1 MTYRVFDMEVFPTW
15 WCLVY
20 KDHGEHDHKVIRS
33 DSPTYKAD
41 LLNMRMLVTL
51 VGFNIKGYD
60 LRILNAIDHDYDPAE
75 VYEVSQS
82 IIADTPHP
90 FNDFTFWNTFN
101 FTDLYDDWLFGS
113 LKEFEANSGM
123 SIMETT
129 VPFDKKD
136 LTEEDK
142 LDIIKYCVHDVDATD
157 KLLDYRASYL
167 EGKLAL
173 AEMFNIPK
181 HTALKSTNAKLD
193 ALVLNAVPE
202 DRLYSTQ
209 YVIPERVT
217 DYILKWLPANVVN
230 AFSKISYDKKV
241 EKVEKSFILFNNMVV
256 FGVGGIHSTLLA
268 QEDLDHLKTVY
279 NVSNGDALSL
289 KIHKELKKLDS
300 ANMLV
305 KTEGSKI
312 LKNIDVTSYYPNL
325 IMHFGYMS
333 RSVPDPSL
341 YKYIYDLRV
350 KLKKEAKAEKAKN
363 GQSDLWKKLNA
374 QQNGLKLVLNTT
386 YGACKNKYNALYDP
400 YQASS
405 LCYTGQLL
413 LSALA
418 TEIWTKTHSDII
430 QTNTDGLLIRC
441 ERTEFDTIKQIVS
454 TWENLVRFTMEYD
467 NVMLFFQRDVNNYI
481 EVTDDEKA
489 PYKLKG
495 KWCNQ
500 AGYDPT
506 NPNRSL
512 SNLNAPITHQAILE
526 YYTKGTP
533 VRETIM
539 ACNNLYDFCF
549 TTKTGHTYDKTYH
562 IVNGECTLANK
573 VNRCIATTDK
583 SYGAIYKYKRVAPP
597 ENPTAK
603 QKEQWEQKKK
613 KWAKKYTIPFG
624 RMDKC
629 SDIPEHAFLVNDT
642 LEMVPHLDKEW
653 YIAFAEKKIK
663 ELRCI

>member
-1 MTYRVFDMEVFPTW
+1 MTYRVFEMEVFPTW

-20 KDHGEHDHKVIRS
+20 KDHGANKHTVIRS

-41 LLNMRMLVTL
+41 LINMKMQVTL

-60 LRILNAIDHDYDPAE
+60 LRILNAINHDYDPAE
-75 VYEVSQS
+75 VYEVSQA
-82 IIADTPHP
+82 IINDTPHA
-90 FNDFTFWNTFN
+90 FNDFTFWNSYN

-113 LKEFEANSGM
+113 LKEYEANSGM
-123 SIMETT
+123 SIMESE
-129 VPFDKKD
+129 VPFDKRE
-136 LTEEDK
+136 LTETDK
-142 LDIIKYCVHDVDATD
+142 LDIIKYCIHDVDATD
-157 KLLDYRASYL
+157 NLLSYRETYL

-173 AEMFNIPK
+173 ADMFNIPK

-193 ALVLNAVPE
+193 ALVLKATKE
-202 DRLYSTQ
+202 DRLYSSQ
-209 YVIPERVT
+209 YVIPERVET
-217 DYILKWLPANVVN
+217 YIKEWIPENVIK
-230 AFSKISYDKKV
+230 AFSKISYD
-241 EKVEKSFILFNNMVV
+241 EKEEKSFLLFNNLVV

-268 QEDLDHLKTVY
+268 NEDLDHLKNVY
-279 NVSNGDALSL
+279 NVTNGDAISL
-289 KIHKELKKLDS
+289 KIHKEMKKLDS

-305 KTEGSKI
+305 KTEGNKI

-333 RSVPDPSL
+333 RNVPDPSL

-363 GQSDLWKKLNA
+363 GQSELWKKLNS

-418 TEIWTKTHSDII
+418 TELWVKTQSDII

-441 ERTEFDTIKQIVS
+441 DKDVFEQIKSIVS
-454 TWENLVRFTMEYD
+454 AWEQLVHFTMEYD

-481 EVTDDEKA
+481 EVTDDDKA

-512 SNLNAPITHQAILE
+512 SNLNAPITHQAILA

-533 VRETIM
+533 IRETIM
-539 ACNNLYDFCF
+539 ACDNLYDFCF
-549 TTKTGHTYDKTYH
+549 TTKTGYTYDKTYH
-562 IVNGECTLANK
+562 VVNNECVVANK
-573 VNRCIATTDK
+573 VNRCVATTDK
-583 SYGAIYKYKRVAPP
+583 SYGTIYKYKRISLP

-603 QKEQWEQKKK
+603 QKDAWEQKKK
-613 KWAKKYTIPFG
+613 KWAKKYTIPLG

-642 LEMVPHLDKEW
+642 LEMIPTLDKEW
-653 YIAFAEKKIK
+653 YIAFAEKKLK
-663 ELRCI
+663 DLRCV